1 MAMLVPEKARV
12 QAGPVFDSRQHEA
25 GTLKEHFSVS
35 RTSGPGTKGCLI
47 EMLAGSCWLLL
58 VWGFSFE
65 PTPVEFESTRVDR
78 GGRGSGQSVES
89 YPSPSCRVQW
99 GQD

>member
-65 PTPVEFESTRVDR
+65 PTPVQSSRADSSR
-78 GGRGSGQSVES
+78 SRRSGVRLVES

>member
-35 RTSGPGTKGCLI
+35 RTYVRARYQGL
-47 EMLAGSCWLLL
+47 
-58 VWGFSFE
+58 F
-65 PTPVEFESTRVDR
+65 D
-78 GGRGSGQSVES
+78 
-89 YPSPSCRVQW
+89 
-99 GQD
+99 